1 MGRPKLLLPLA
12 GSTVIGRLLSVLAR
26 PEIAETVVVIR
37 LGDESLRAAVEAAG
51 AAPLVPAVAPAE
63 MRVSVEHALRH
74 LQQRHEPCP
83 DDGWLLAPADH
94 PLLDPMV
101 LDRIIAAW
109 RRSPDKIVIPAHK
122 GKRGHPAVF
131 PFRLADE
138 VFRLAADE
146 GLNALVRRHARE
158 VEQIDVDSPAVVV
171 DLDTPE
177 DYQRLQAD
185 RTGSTNALENAT
197 DYSTRK
203 MS

>member
-26 PEIAETVVVIR
+26 PEIVETVVVMR
-37 LGDESLRAAVEAAG
+37 PCDESLRAAVEAAG
-51 AAPLVPAVAPAE
+51 AVPLVPAVPPAE

-74 LQQRHEPCP
+74 LQQRHEPRP

-94 PLLDPMV
+94 PLLEPMV

-109 RRSPDKIVIPAHK
+109 SRSPGKIVIPAHE
-122 GKRGHPAVF
+122 GRRGHPAVF
-131 PFRLADE
+131 SFRLAEE

-146 GLNALVRRHARE
+146 GLNALVRCHARE
-158 VEQIDVDSPAVVV
+158 VEQIEVDSPAVLV

-185 RTGSTNALENAT
+185 RTGST
-197 DYSTRK
+197 K
-203 MS
+203 QG